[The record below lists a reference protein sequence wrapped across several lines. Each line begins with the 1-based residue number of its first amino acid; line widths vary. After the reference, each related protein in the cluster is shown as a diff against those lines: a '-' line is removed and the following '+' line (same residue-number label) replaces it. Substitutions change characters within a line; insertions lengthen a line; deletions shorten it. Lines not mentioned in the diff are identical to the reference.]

1 MEEGRGGGER
11 WEEGKR
17 ERRGEEERKV
27 HSTTNICMYV
37 NMNKIH
43 MKVHMHILY
52 VCMYVR
58 ACMYTSSMCSGG
70 ASQVGEGRCANV
82 STCRSTYVRTYVY
95 MHVCECYGTH
105 TLSGMAEAGGRTT
118 PQCSPYT
125 SCSSSPPLG
134 GRGGA

>member
-1 MEEGRGGGER
+1 MVEEGRGGGER

-82 STCRSTYVRTYVY
+82 STCRSTYVRTYVCIY
-95 MHVCECYGTH
+95 ACMRVLWYAYVEWH
-105 TLSGMAEAGGRTT
+105 GRSRWQNHSTVLTIHILLLLTT
-118 PQCSPYT
+118 P
-125 SCSSSPPLG
+125 
-134 GRGGA
+134 RG